1 MRNRKTGQ
9 ENKNKCDV
17 FYNTYY
23 NLPLDDNLVYLE
35 SRDGLDF
42 TGNILRIAQELSS
55 NPAYRN
61 LRFCVRARGDSVKN
75 KVIALSTR
83 YDLDPSRFEFV
94 EYEWQAVEAMER
106 AKFLVSDSGMPW
118 AYVKREGQVVLNT
131 WHGTPLKV
139 MGKYIPTEEH
149 KIGTV
154 QHFFLSSVYIL
165 FPSEYMKEK
174 MLRSYMVDKVA
185 SGKALMEG

>member
-75 KVIALSTR
+75 KVIARLGMISILLVLSLSNTSGR
-83 YDLDPSRFEFV
+83 LSRPWSVPNSLFQILV
-94 EYEWQAVEAMER
+94 CRGLMLSER
-106 AKFLVSDSGMPW
+106 ARWCSIP
-118 AYVKREGQVVLNT
+118 
-131 WHGTPLKV
+131 GTEPL
-139 MGKYIPTEEH
+139 
-149 KIGTV
+149 
-154 QHFFLSSVYIL
+154 
-165 FPSEYMKEK
+165 
-174 MLRSYMVDKVA
+174 LR
-185 SGKALMEG
+185 